1 MELVLGKIEKAEV
14 GVVENRFGLHV
25 TLSLGDCVGAC
36 PSETFW
42 DLTQTPH
49 KEFYKW
55 TEDDRSSEMRKTC
68 LHISSVL
75 YSSKKAFVSELV
87 GVPIEAAI
95 KANTVVSWRVLTE
108 VL

>member
-25 TLSLGDCVGAC
+25 TLSLGAGSGVEL
-36 PSETFW
+36 SKTFW
-42 DLTQTPH
+42 DQTQAPCT
-49 KEFYKW
+49 EFCKW
-55 TEDDRSSEMRKTC
+55 TEDDRNSEMRKAC